1 MSEQDQE
8 ERKPDASPFAGRHD
22 GSVFDCGS
30 YFGVDEFDR
39 MLIWASDHKASDVT
53 LQPDIPGMAEI
64 GGQIVPIT
72 QKPLTSAEIEGIVRY
87 VYGENGPAEVMGGG
101 DLDPSHEIRIRGVG
115 MKRFRVNVTGGRMIG
130 GKGMQMTIRA
140 LPSTP
145 VPIEKLGIEKAIL
158 ANFRPEQGLIFVT
171 GPTGSG
177 KSTLLSSGIRMLV
190 ERPDGNEKVLE
201 YSAPIEYVYDGV
213 DMPSSIVHQ
222 THAGRD
228 LRPRGIE
235 GGDEQSIFAYCIRNA
250 LRRKPTIIV
259 VGEARDKATIEAA
272 VMAGLTGHLVM
283 TTMHTIGVGE
293 TLRRAVMPFPD
304 DSRRSMAVDIMES
317 LRMIVTQLLL
327 PRVGGGKVG
336 CREFMVFG
344 REIREEFLKENVDNW
359 PRLARRLLAEERAI
373 GRTMAAAA
381 LELLALGQ
389 IDEAT
394 YERVAARGR
403 GA

>member
-1 MSEQDQE
+1 PISVDRLIVE
-8 ERKPDASPFAGRHD
+8 KP
-22 GSVFDCGS
+22 
-30 YFGVDEFDR
+30 
-39 MLIWASDHKASDVT
+39 
-53 LQPDIPGMAEI
+53 
-64 GGQIVPIT
+64 
-72 QKPLTSAEIEGIVRY
+72 
-87 VYGENGPAEVMGGG
+87 
-101 DLDPSHEIRIRGVG
+101 
-115 MKRFRVNVTGGRMIG
+115 
-130 GKGMQMTIRA
+130 
-140 LPSTP
+140 
-145 VPIEKLGIEKAIL
+145 IL
-158 ANFRPEQGLIFVT
+158 VNFRPAQGLVLVSS
-171 GPTGSG
+171 PTGSG

-317 LRMIVTQLLL
+317 
-327 PRVGGGKVG
+327 
-336 CREFMVFG
+336 
-344 REIREEFLKENVDNW
+344 
-359 PRLARRLLAEERAI
+359 
-373 GRTMAAAA
+373 
-381 LELLALGQ
+381 
-389 IDEAT
+389 
-394 YERVAARGR
+394 
-403 GA
+403 

>member
-1 MSEQDQE
+1 MSEQIPE
-8 ERKPDASPFAGRHD
+8 ETKPEANPFAGKHD
-22 GSVFDCGS
+22 GTVFDCGS
-30 YFGVDEFDR
+30 YFGHDEFDA
-39 MLIWASDHKASDVT
+39 LLQWGIEHKASDIT
-53 LQPDIPGMAEI
+53 LQPDIPAMADI
-64 GGQIVPIT
+64 GGEIVPIIRR
-72 QKPLTSAEIEGIVRY
+72 PLTSAEIEGIVRY

-115 MKRFRVNVTGGRMIG
+115 VKRFRVNVTGGRMIG
-130 GKGMQMTIRA
+130 GKGMQMTVRT

-145 VPIEKLGIEKAIL
+145 VPIEKLGIEKGIL
-158 ANFRPEQGLIFVT
+158 DNFRPEQGLIFVT

-190 ERPDGNEKVLE
+190 ERENGNEKVLE
-201 YSAPIEYVYDGV
+201 YSAPIEYVYDGI

-259 VGEARDKATIEAA
+259 VGEARDKATIEAS
-272 VMAGLTGHLVM
+272 VMAGLTGHLVF

-304 DSRRSMAVDIMES
+304 ESRRSMAVDIMES
-317 LRMIVTQLLL
+317 LRMVVTQLLL
-327 PRVGGGKVG
+327 PRIGGGKVG
-336 CREFMVFG
+336 CREYMVFG
-344 REIREEFLKENVDNW
+344 REIREAFLKENVDNW

-381 LELLALGQ
+381 LELLAKGE

-394 YERVAARGR
+394 YERVAARGK